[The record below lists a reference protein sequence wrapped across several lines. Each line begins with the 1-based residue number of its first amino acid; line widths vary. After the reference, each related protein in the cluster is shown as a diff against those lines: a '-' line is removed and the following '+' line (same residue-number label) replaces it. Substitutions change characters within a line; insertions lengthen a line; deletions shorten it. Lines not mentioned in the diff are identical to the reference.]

1 MLTGNPI
8 YSCTAM
14 MVPQIPIAPDPIQQ
28 MAATQQALI
37 NQQALL
43 MVRINS

>member
-1 MLTGNPI
+1 
-8 YSCTAM
+8 
-14 MVPQIPIAPDPIQQ
+14 MVPQAPTVSDPMQ

-43 MVRINS
+43 MVTSIKVF